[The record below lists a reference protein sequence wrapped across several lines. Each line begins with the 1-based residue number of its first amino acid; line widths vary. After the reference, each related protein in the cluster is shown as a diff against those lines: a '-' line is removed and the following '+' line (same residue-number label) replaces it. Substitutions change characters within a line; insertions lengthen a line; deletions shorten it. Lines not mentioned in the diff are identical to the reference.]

1 MSETNDQPGGNTG
14 LLDSA
19 TIDDP
24 NTPADNPQKTEISHR
39 PAAAADPAAPASN
52 TGAPKT
58 RPEYLPENFWNS
70 EKGEPDLEGMAKS
83 WRDLRAKISQGKH
96 NAPADG
102 KYDVSKFGE
111 NADQNPMANTI
122 VGWAKDNGLS
132 QAQFDDL
139 VEQLQT
145 NAQQIMADE
154 MIDPAKEIQQL
165 GPNGQAVINGMVDW
179 ARGMVKK
186 GIWSSD
192 DFEEFKIMGGTAR
205 GLTALVK
212 LREAYEG
219 RVPIEVAP
227 VEGAPSQE
235 ELYQMVGDPRYKTDP
250 AYRQRVER
258 MFQQFA
264 K

>member
-1 MSETNDQPGGNTG
+1 MSDTNDQPGASAG

-24 NTPADNPQKTEISHR
+24 NTPADNPQKTEIDHKS
-39 PAAAADPAAPASN
+39 ATAADPAAAASN

-58 RPEYLPENFWNS
+58 RPDYLPENFWNA

-102 KYDVSKFGE
+102 KYDVSKFGDGAE
-111 NADQNPMANTI
+111 QNPMANTI

-145 NAQQIMADE
+145 NAKAIMAEE

-165 GPNGQAVINGMVDW
+165 GPNGQAVINGMVEW

-186 GIWSSD
+186 GVWSAD

-205 GLTALVK
+205 GLTALLK
-212 LREAYEG
+212 LRETYEG
-219 RVPIEVAP
+219 RVPIEAAP
-227 VEGAPSQE
+227 VEGAPSKD
-235 ELYQMVGDPRYKTDP
+235 ELYAMVADPRYKTEP
-250 AYRQRVER
+250 AYRQKVER

-264 K
+264 G

>member
-1 MSETNDQPGGNTG
+1 MSDTNDQPSGNTG

-24 NTPADNPQKTEISHR
+24 NSQTPADQQKVEIDHKN
-39 PAAAADPAAPASN
+39 AADPAAAASN

-58 RPEYLPENFWNS
+58 RPDYLPENFWNS

-102 KYDVSKFGE
+102 KYDVTKFGE
-111 NADQNPMANTI
+111 GAEDNPMANTI
-122 VGWAKDNGLS
+122 TSWAKDNGLS

-139 VEQLQT
+139 VDKLQT
-145 NAQQIMADE
+145 NAKEMMAGE
-154 MIDPAKEIQQL
+154 MIDPAAEVAQL

-179 ARGMVKK
+179 ARGLVNK
-186 GIWSSD
+186 GVWSKD

-205 GLTALVK
+205 GLTALMK
-212 LREAYEG
+212 IREAYEG
-219 RVPIEVAP
+219 RVPIESAP
-227 VEGAPSQE
+227 VDGAPSKE
-235 ELYQMVGDPRYKTDP
+235 ELYQMVGDPKYQTDA
-250 AYRQRVER
+250 AYRQKVER
-258 MFQQFA
+258 LFQQYA
-264 K
+264 Q